1 MARQGVLGKALE
13 NQMGRTALGRDRMPG
28 SMECTCGVA
37 GCVAPGWA
45 DWVWVRTGSSSLVSV
60 KPCLSGIDLLMCA
73 SCVFSRIQLCN
84 PMKSP
89 LSMKF
94 SRQEYWSG
102 LPFPSPGIK
111 QQSPALQ
118 ADSLPLSHQGSPKV
132 KVLVAQ
138 LCPTFCDSMDCSF
151 LGSSVHVIL
160 QEKILEW
167 VAIPFFRGSSQPRDQ
182 TSVLHIAGRF
192 FTI

>member
-1 MARQGVLGKALE
+1 
-13 NQMGRTALGRDRMPG
+13 
-28 SMECTCGVA
+28 
-37 GCVAPGWA
+37 
-45 DWVWVRTGSSSLVSV
+45 
-60 KPCLSGIDLLMCA
+60 
-73 SCVFSRIQLCN
+73 
-84 PMKSP
+84 MKSP

-111 QQSPALQ
+111 PQSPALQ